1 MKQLFLLLFSAAI
14 LAACN
19 QNQNQSDK
27 DITVPVSV
35 MEVVPG
41 SIAKYVSITGT
52 VKPVKEVQLKS
63 EITGNYRL
71 LKNSV
76 SGKAYGLN
84 DHVNEG
90 QELIWLEDAE
100 YENNIKLTSLKL
112 SLETSQQLFEK
123 QKSLFEK
130 GGVTQSD
137 VKTAEVNFM
146 NAKYAYDDALIRL
159 QKMKVKAPFTGTIVD
174 LPYYTPGGRVAASSL
189 MVALMDYSK
198 LYMDVNLA
206 EKNIGLVKT
215 GQPVLVTN
223 YTLPDDTLKGMIT
236 QLSPA
241 IDADTRSFKGTVEVS
256 NADLKLRPGMY
267 VKAEIVV
274 ASGDKTIVIP
284 KNIVISKQRG
294 NYVFVVEKGIALE
307 RELQFGLENT
317 RDVQIVSGLK
327 MGDRVVMTGFETL
340 RDKSKVKVVK

>member
-1 MKQLFLLLFSAAI
+1 
-14 LAACN
+14 
-19 QNQNQSDK
+19 
-27 DITVPVSV
+27 
-35 MEVVPG
+35 
-41 SIAKYVSITGT
+41 
-52 VKPVKEVQLKS
+52 
-63 EITGNYRL
+63 
-71 LKNSV
+71 
-76 SGKAYGLN
+76 
-84 DHVNEG
+84 
-90 QELIWLEDAE
+90 
-100 YENNIKLTSLKL
+100 
-112 SLETSQQLFEK
+112 
-123 QKSLFEK
+123 
-130 GGVTQSD
+130 
-137 VKTAEVNFM
+137 M

-174 LPYYTPGGRVAASSL
+174 LPYYTPGGRVPANSL

-206 EKNIGLVKT
+206 EKNMGLVKT
-215 GQPVLVTN
+215 NQPVLVTN
-223 YTLPDDTLKGMIT
+223 YTLPDDTLKGMVT

-256 NADLKLRPGMY
+256 NPDLKLRPGMY

-327 MGDRVVMTGFETL
+327 MGDRIVVTGFETL